1 MVGAIGLFVLA
12 VANGVV
18 SVWLVLHALAQDDLN
33 WTKVV
38 AGLVL
43 GMISAICLSGA
54 LVIDG
59 IRNYAQ
65 HLSNQ
70 IDWILKPGGGGGA
83 AINRERSSGSHGS
96 SLSRFHV
103 VGVDHITGLE
113 TELVVQVANETDA
126 LRAGEKRGI
135 DVKRV
140 EMVK

>member
-1 MVGAIGLFVLA
+1 DWAKI
-12 VANGVV
+12 
-18 SVWLVLHALAQDDLN
+18 
-33 WTKVV
+33 V
-38 AGLVL
+38 AGLTF

-65 HLSNQ
+65 QLSNQ
-70 IDWILKPGGGGGA
+70 IDWILKPGGGAGT
-83 AINRERSSGSHGS
+83 AINRERSSSNAGAA
-96 SLSRFHV
+96 LARFHV